1 MGFWSKE
8 QVTVAEIE
16 RLTQL
21 ADDRD
26 RQLTEEQHTKE
37 RAWLE
42 ALTDED
48 AERILDELVAAFDDV
63 KRYAHQSVD
72 PAHEIKVHTNRFM
85 PNVEDF
91 RVTWLK
97 IDRSHLSLSDAHLM
111 YDGLCSTLPKA
122 AGLYASNAK
131 RTSIT
136 AAVFGKHH
144 KSSNEVVSIEN
155 RAMNLIVRFTVQL
168 VALGH
173 RQWTDGYLSS
183 MPANKLS
190 VPVLKDVEL
199 HSILQNFNALWV
211 KADSCTLP
219 EVDRY
224 FVDEVAARYFPESWK
239 MFQSFSGADEALIV
253 RARNIFL
260 EQVQLMGQRLA
271 ELTASAQT
279 ASLDAMEA
287 HSSFLLA
294 VTEGQRV

>member
-1 MGFWSKE
+1 MGFWNKE
-8 QVTVAEIE
+8 HATVAEIE

-21 ADDRD
+21 ADERD
-26 RQLTEEQHTKE
+26 RRLTEEQHTKE
-37 RAWLE
+37 RAGLE

-72 PAHEIKVHTNRFM
+72 PEHEIEVHTNRLM
-85 PNVEDF
+85 PTVEDF

-111 YDGLCSTLPKA
+111 YDGLRSALPKA

-131 RTSIT
+131 RTSIN
-136 AAVFGKHH
+136 AAVFG
-144 KSSNEVVSIEN
+144 SNYMFSKEVVIIEN
-155 RAMNLIVRFTVQL
+155 RAMNLVVRFTVQL
-168 VALGH
+168 VALSH
-173 RQWTDGYLSS
+173 RQWTDSYLSS

-190 VPVLKDVEL
+190 VPALKDVEL
-199 HSILQNFNALWV
+199 HSVLQNFKALWV
-211 KADSCTLP
+211 KADSCVLP

-239 MFQSFSGADEALIV
+239 IFQSFSGADEALSV
-253 RARNIFL
+253 RARSIFL

-271 ELTASAQT
+271 ELTISAQT